1 MSPLR
6 AAVFASDNSSSGSG
20 TVTIVVVLALA
31 FFIVRKVRRRRRPS
45 GDARAKAAES
55 KVAETVIKTYKSTR
69 SAVKKR
75 AAEAAEKL
83 RAAQAAKA
91 ENASGAP
98 STPGS
103 GIRVV
108 ALGVIGSGK
117 TVFLASMFHALNV
130 QAFGRSYF
138 LEADVAQRV
147 DLGNVFQQISDVGQP
162 WPIGTRIGETRNFT
176 FSCASMREGT
186 KHPIFDIHYLDYAG
200 ELLQSSQEAGST
212 ALPDLERH
220 IDEAHALLGMIDG
233 LRILQFLRNEPSGR
247 SYLYS
252 TIQPMIGIM
261 AASTCPIHLVLT
273 KWDLVRDFG
282 EPEDADDEVRLGL
295 VRDALLAHDRIQA
308 LVESHA
314 TTARRIIRL
323 IPVSAVGRGFAEVD
337 ASGRV
342 VKLPNGRLKPTNL
355 EVPLAALLPDLFAQL
370 DSTLES
376 TLEPSSREQFI
387 AGLRSA
393 RRLPPAQAVAAATR
407 LLGNRAGESVRKGLS
422 SISGRDGNEVMAMF
436 LDWVARPP
444 PGSANGAQET
454 GGADPGADG
463 TLRREVRNQVFSEFN
478 STVMSMEER
487 LPSSMLSGT

>member
-1 MSPLR
+1 MSLLR
-6 AAVFASDNSSSGSG
+6 AAVLASDTDSSGASG
-20 TVTIVVVLALA
+20 TVTIVVVLVLA
-31 FFIVRKVRRRRRPS
+31 FFIVRKVRRRRRSS
-45 GDARAKAAES
+45 GVVGGS
-55 KVAETVIKTYKSTR
+55 SGAETVIKTYKSAAST
-69 SAVKKR
+69 VKKK
-75 AAEAAEKL
+75 AAEKAERL

-91 ENASGAP
+91 ENVSGAP
-98 STPGS
+98 STPGT

-108 ALGVIGSGK
+108 ALGVSGSGK

-130 QAFGRSYF
+130 QRFGRSYF

-147 DLGNVFQQISDVGQP
+147 DLGNVFQQISDVAQP

-212 ALPDLERH
+212 ALADLERH
-220 IDEAHALLGMIDG
+220 ISNAHALLGMIDG

-247 SYLYS
+247 SYLHS

-282 EPEDADDEVRLGL
+282 EPSDADDEVRLGL
-295 VRDALLAHDRIQA
+295 VRDALLAHDQIQA

-337 ASGRV
+337 AGGKV
-342 VKLPNGRLKPTNL
+342 VKLPNGTLKPTNL

-370 DSTLES
+370 DFTLES
-376 TLEPSSREQFI
+376 TLEPSSRAQFI
-387 AGLRSA
+387 AGLRAA
-393 RRLPPAQAVAAATR
+393 RKLPPTQAVAAATK

-422 SISGRDGNEVMAMF
+422 SISGKDGNEVMAMF
-436 LDWVARPP
+436 LDWVARPA
-444 PGSANGAQET
+444 PGSANGSQE
-454 GGADPGADG
+454 ADG
-463 TLRREVRNQVFSEFN
+463 GEVQADATVLRGVRSQVLREFN
-478 STVMSMEER
+478 STVMSLEER
-487 LPSSMLSGT
+487 LPSSMLTGT